1 MKIAKSSFCYV
12 HVLKTIWL
20 ISSKKISCRFMS
32 FTKTSL
38 LFYHIWK
45 IENTAKILKLFI
57 FSTFGSYVNVKISH
71 NNKIFI
77 SFTLFNQGDSSSK
90 NSFKFSWEGGR

>member
-20 ISSKKISCRFMS
+20 ISSKKISCRFMI

-38 LFYHIWK
+38 WFYHIWK

-57 FSTFGSYVNVKISH
+57 FSTFGSYVNFKISH

-77 SFTLFNQGDSSSK
+77 SFTLFNQDDSSSK
-90 NSFKFSWEGGR
+90 NSFKFSS